1 MCLQSHHRLSADR
14 HLHLQSRLSASGL
27 CQRSYPCSASY
38 SQQQLCPLRSQPSQ
52 RNFHF
57 TISILLTI
65 PLMFLPYRTQH
76 HDTRFCSPFSIFPEL
91 LKGMYPHNHLLSHQP
106 WPAPERQLAGRGGI
120 QHRHADHSQRGTGT
134 AGDRAGQGLTVKEKL
149 PARRPGSF
157 TVNKNRDQSDLQLS
171 RFQGSVYRPFHP
183 VQEDRP
189 ATLLLS
195 KPNDE
200 CFL

>member
-1 MCLQSHHRLSADR
+1 MSLSA
-14 HLHLQSRLSASGL
+14 LFSTTT
-27 CQRSYPCSASY
+27 RSDTVIDIAAVFSLY
-38 SQQQLCPLRSQPSQ
+38 SQQLTD
-52 RNFHF
+52 HF
-57 TISILLTI
+57 CQCIL
-65 PLMFLPYRTQH
+65 PERTPRP
-76 HDTRFCSPFSIFPEL
+76 DTRFCSPFSIFPEL
-91 LKGMYPHNHLLSHQP
+91 LKSMYPHNHLLSHQP
-106 WPAPERQLAGRGGI
+106 WPAPERQLARRSGI

-134 AGDRAGQGLTVKEKL
+134 TGDRVGQELTVKEKI

-157 TVNKNRDQSDLQLS
+157 TVNKNRDQPDLQLS